1 MRVVIGEDQV
11 LFREGLRRV
20 LIDAGFEVVAEAGD
34 ADDLIRKVS
43 AHRPDI
49 VVTDV
54 RMPPGHSDDGLR
66 AACVIRQRYPGIPV
80 LVLSQYVAT
89 RPALEL
95 IADNAEGVGY
105 LLKDRVRDLDQFVE
119 AVRRVAGGGSA
130 LDPEIV
136 SRLLGRP
143 RPGALNELTAR
154 EREVLGLMAEGHS
167 NQGIATILVVTED
180 AIEKHVS
187 GILRKLNIRGA
198 AGTNRR
204 VTAVLIFL
212 RGQAARSG
220 YP

>member
-1 MRVVIGEDQV
+1 MRVVIGEDQI

-20 LIDAGFEVVAEAGD
+20 LIDAGLDVVAEAGD

-54 RMPPGHSDDGLR
+54 RMPPENSDDGLR
-66 AACVIRQRYPGIPV
+66 AARVIRQRHPGIPV

-130 LDPEIV
+130 LDPEII

-167 NQGIATILVVTED
+167 NHGIATILVVTVD
-180 AIEKHVS
+180 AVEKHVGS
-187 GILRKLNIRGA
+187 ILRKLDIRSGA
-198 AGTNRR
+198 DRNRR
-204 VTAVLIFL
+204 VTAVLVFL
-212 RGQAARSG
+212 RDQAAHSG
-220 YP
+220 

>member
-1 MRVVIGEDQV
+1 MRVVIGEDQI
-11 LFREGLRRV
+11 LFREGLRHV
-20 LIDAGFEVVAEAGD
+20 LIDAGFEVVGEASD
-34 ADDLIRKVS
+34 ADDLIRKVN

-54 RMPPGHSDDGLR
+54 RMPPGHADDGLR
-66 AACVIRQRYPGIPV
+66 AARVIRQRHPGIAV

-95 IADNAEGVGY
+95 IAESAEGVGY
-105 LLKDRVRDLDQFVE
+105 LLKDRVRDLDQFLD

-143 RPGALNELTAR
+143 QRGALDELTPR

-167 NQGIATILVVTED
+167 NQGIAALLVVTED

-187 GILRKLNIRGA
+187 GILRKLDIGPA

-204 VTAVLIFL
+204 VTAVLIYL
-212 RGQAARSG
+212 RGQAEPSD

>member
-1 MRVVIGEDQV
+1 MHVVIGEDQV

-20 LIDAGFEVVAEAGD
+20 LIDAGFEVLAEAGD
-34 ADDLIRKVS
+34 ADDLIRKVN

-54 RMPPGHSDDGLR
+54 RMPPGHADDGLR
-66 AACVIRQRYPGIPV
+66 AARQIRQRHPGIPV

-143 RPGALNELTAR
+143 RPGALGELTAR
-154 EREVLGLMAEGHS
+154 EREALGLMAEGHS
-167 NQGIATILVVTED
+167 NRGIAPILVVTED
-180 AIEKHVS
+180 AVEKHVS

-198 AGTNRR
+198 AGT
-204 VTAVLIFL
+204 
-212 RGQAARSG
+212 
-220 YP
+220 